1 MRGNS
6 LGANVGRFVLLFF
19 LQVFVF
25 RQVSLGWS
33 GKEYLFIWLYPLFI
47 AALPLRTPR
56 PGVVALA
63 FLAGLSVDIAYG
75 TLGLHASAA
84 TATGYFRQF
93 PLMFLEPKD
102 GYKTKS
108 TPEGRDLGQ
117 AWWVRYLA
125 YVTVFYCV
133 FYFSVEAFS
142 PVFWQDILL
151 KCLLSIPVSYLLS
164 LILVS
169 FLRPRL

>member
-1 MRGNS
+1 MKGNG

-25 RQVSLGWS
+25 RQISLGW
-33 GKEYLFIWLYPLFI
+33 GGEEYLFVWIYPLFV
-47 AALPLRTPR
+47 AALPLRLPR
-56 PGVVALA
+56 PGVVVLA
-63 FLAGLSVDIAYG
+63 FLAGLSVDVIYG

-93 PLMFLEPKD
+93 PLRYLEPKD
-102 GYKTKS
+102 SYKIKS
-108 TPEGRDLGQ
+108 SPEGRDLSQG
-117 AWWVRYLA
+117 WWVRYLA
-125 YVTVFYCV
+125 FIMVFYCV

-142 PVFWQDILL
+142 PVFWQDIVIKSLL
-151 KCLLSIPVSYLLS
+151 TTPVSYLLA

>member
-6 LGANVGRFVLLFF
+6 LGSNTARFVLLFF
-19 LQVFVF
+19 LQVFIF
-25 RQVSLGWS
+25 RQVTLGWS
-33 GKEYLFIWLYPLFI
+33 GKEYLFVWLYPLFI
-47 AALPLRTPR
+47 AALPLRIPR
-56 PGVVALA
+56 PAVVAVA
-63 FLAGLSVDIAYG
+63 FLAGLSVDIFYG

-93 PLMFLEPKD
+93 PLNFLEPKD

-108 TPEGRDLGQ
+108 SPEGRDLGQ
-117 AWWVRYLA
+117 AWWMRYLA
-125 YVTVFYCV
+125 FIMTFYGV

-142 PVFWQDILL
+142 PVFWQDIVL
-151 KCLLSIPVSYLLS
+151 KSLLSIPVSYLLA